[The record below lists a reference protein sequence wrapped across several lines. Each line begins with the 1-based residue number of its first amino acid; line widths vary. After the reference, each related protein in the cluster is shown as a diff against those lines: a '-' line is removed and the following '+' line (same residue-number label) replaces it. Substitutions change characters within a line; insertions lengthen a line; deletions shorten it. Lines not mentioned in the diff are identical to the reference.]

1 MFKNSEFFITSQN
14 DIFVL
19 KGSGTISIFIIQ
31 TMVLLYFLMKT
42 SNGESHVVWAS
53 RAATAPIIIIVV
65 VAVRDDH
72 NFNCNGV
79 VAVRDGPNFN

>member
-1 MFKNSEFFITSQN
+1 
-14 DIFVL
+14 
-19 KGSGTISIFIIQ
+19 
-31 TMVLLYFLMKT
+31 MKT

-79 VAVRDGPNFN
+79 VAVRDGPNFNYNRCVGLSIANAL